1 MASTV
6 SRKRTRSRTAPS
18 RRRVADLTMDE
29 LREMLDQVIEQKLVE
44 FGGVP
49 THPSEKRIT
58 AEMRRRAGAVAG
70 KYHSGRSNISEEH
83 DRYLAASYME

>member
-1 MASTV
+1 MASTA
-6 SRKRTRSRTAPS
+6 SRKSTRSRVAPS
-18 RRRVADLTMDE
+18 QRRVADLTMDE
-29 LREMLDQVIEQKLVE
+29 LREMLDQLIEQKLVE

-49 THPSEKRIT
+49 TRPSEKRIT

-70 KYHSGRSNISEEH
+70 KFHSGRSDISEEH